1 LDTGDGE
8 EPEYLD
14 LLKSVLKEHHITL
27 DHIVLTHWHEDHVG
41 GVGPIQKSVEKCC
54 RVSKFP
60 VAEHPTDYEPLADG
74 QSIVTEGANLK
85 VYHTPGHTTD
95 HVVLH
100 LEEENAVFSG
110 DCILGEGTAVFEDLY
125 DYMKSLQQIL
135 KLEPEVIY
143 PGHGPTIDD
152 PVPRI
157 SYYINHRQQR
167 EAQVI
172 FLKETLQSVNRA
184 IRRET
189 QSKTKFA
196 W

>member
-1 LDTGDGE
+1 M
-8 EPEYLD
+8 
-14 LLKSVLKEHHITL
+14 
-27 DHIVLTHWHEDHVG
+27 
-41 GVGPIQKSVEKCC
+41 
-54 RVSKFP
+54 
-60 VAEHPTDYEPLADG
+60 
-74 QSIVTEGANLK
+74 
-85 VYHTPGHTTD
+85 
-95 HVVLH
+95 LH

-125 DYMKSLQQIL
+125 DYMKVYDTVTLAVLDSFLFSPLNGYFHLFLHMEYLGGGGRQSLQQIL